1 MIHRKEKWKMTQKL
15 KIKNNVYELRSTIIH
30 KGIQYGGHYMSTTKL
45 GDDWIIQDDDTL
57 GKLKQFPKEDNHFI
71 MVYNLKT
78 LSC

>member
-1 MIHRKEKWKMTQKL
+1 
-15 KIKNNVYELRSTIIH
+15 
-30 KGIQYGGHYMSTTKL
+30 MSITKL

-78 LSC
+78 LSY